1 MNDPMFQPVTSE
13 WAPEAKIPGS
23 PRISRGTFALTN
35 VNPSPEA
42 SMRWVDYSI
51 QKKAQNISNKDQKGF
66 MGVPRKC
73 GR

>member
-23 PRISRGTFALTN
+23 PRISRGTLLDH

-42 SMRWVDYSI
+42 SMLGGLLLFRRRLKIYRTRTRRV
-51 QKKAQNISNKDQKGF
+51 F